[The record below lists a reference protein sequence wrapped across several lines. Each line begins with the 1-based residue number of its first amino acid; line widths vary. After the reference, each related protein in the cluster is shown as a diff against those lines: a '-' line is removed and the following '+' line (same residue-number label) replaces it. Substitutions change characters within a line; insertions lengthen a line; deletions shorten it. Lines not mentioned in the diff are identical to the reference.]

1 MHRERGKQRSGRE
14 RGSAGS
20 TGMREARVP
29 GDARAQE
36 RSRPADGAAGRTEP
50 PGGRSCRADG
60 AAGRTE
66 PPGGPGHP
74 PTGPGHPKE
83 RSGPPTDRP
92 GPPDGPGPRRSGPSA
107 PRRPG
112 PGYPTEKCTARPRN
126 GMVIQGPG
134 WAIIASSA
142 IATPSTP

>member
-20 TGMREARVP
+20 TGIREARVP

-36 RSRPADGAAGRTEP
+36 RSRPADGAAGRT
-50 PGGRSCRADG
+50 GL
-60 AAGRTE
+60 
-66 PPGGPGHP
+66 PGGPGHP

-83 RSGPPTDRP
+83 RFRA
-92 GPPDGPGPRRSGPSA
+92 PDGPARA
-107 PRRPG
+107 PEGADRAPPAPG

-134 WAIIASSA
+134 WAIIARSA